1 MQPYHRSLN
10 PEVYG
15 AQRRL
20 QLVLATATRDEGT
33 TVADVAAQEGV
44 SESLLY
50 QLQRRVQV
58 ALTPAKPGP
67 KGRPQPTLPPRVVAT
82 TFTPTPLDPATLT
95 YVLHTEHVSIRGIQR
110 VFDVFDRPVP
120 ARDTLVA
127 QTHAAGRAARRLLER
142 AKKQLRDRLVC
153 LAADDIFLRRVP
165 VKVVMDPVSGAVLEV
180 WRWPKSHTAEDWR
193 LFLEEWPALKVLV
206 SDLGTDLVKA
216 ARLLRT
222 RHQADLFH
230 ERQWWNE
237 KVFAPL
243 ARWEARLAKG
253 LATLWERATRPG
265 RAGRTVS
272 LAKLEGF
279 EQARAEAESAFYAA
293 VEAEEHLRPL
303 FESLDPHGD
312 RWTPTAIEDR
322 LTYEVCPRLAK
333 LPDAVGERAWKHV
346 WRHRRRWCAHRV
358 LWDHIPVHL
367 RPGSSWTPRRVIE
380 TVLAV
385 WKAERQFADATN
397 WTQGRAAQD
406 QVRTLRTQLA
416 AECVNLAAVEAQA
429 RSLRDRPR
437 RSSSLV
443 ESFNAVVRGL
453 QQVHRTVSDDLLALE
468 ALRWNLSPRTEG
480 SRRGPSPFALLGVD
494 FADDT
499 RPWYEVL
506 IDEIN
511 RE

>member
-1 MQPYHRSLN
+1 MQTYRSLT
-10 PEVYG
+10 PAVYE
-15 AQRRL
+15 AHRRF
-20 QLVLATATRDEGT
+20 QLVLATTTREEGT
-33 TVADVAAQEGV
+33 TVADVAVQEGV

-67 KGRPQPTLPPRVVAT
+67 KGRPQPTLPPRIVAT
-82 TFTPTPLDPATLT
+82 TVASAPLDPARLT

-110 VFDVFDRPVP
+110 VFDVFDLPVP
-120 ARDTLVA
+120 SRDTLVA
-127 QTHAAGRAARRLLER
+127 RTHAAGRAARRLLER
-142 AKKQLRDRLVC
+142 AKTQLRERLRC
-153 LAADDIFLRRVP
+153 LAADDIFLHRVP

-180 WRWPKSHTAEDWR
+180 WRWPRSHTAEDWK
-193 LFLEEWPALKVLV
+193 LFLEEWPALTLLV

-216 ARLLRT
+216 ARLLRK

-243 ARWEARLAKG
+243 ARWEARLAKVVR
-253 LATLWERATRPG
+253 TLWDRATRPG
-265 RAGRTVS
+265 RKGRPVS
-272 LAKLEGF
+272 AAKIAHF
-279 EQARAEAESAFYAA
+279 ERLRAEAELPFYAA

-303 FESLDPHGD
+303 FESLDPQGD
-312 RWTPTAIEDR
+312 LWTPTTIVDR
-322 LTYEVCPRLAK
+322 LTYEVCPQLAK
-333 LPDAVGERAWKHV
+333 LPDPVGARAWKHV

-358 LWDHIPVHL
+358 LWDHLPVQL
-367 RPGSSWTPRRVIE
+367 APGSTWTTRRVI
-380 TVLAV
+380 TTLLAA
-385 WKAERQFADATN
+385 WKAEQQHAAATE
-397 WTQGRAAQD
+397 WTVARAAQE
-406 QVRTLRTQLA
+406 QAHTLRAQLA
-416 AECVNLAAVEAQA
+416 VECVNVADVETQA
-429 RSLRDRPR
+429 RSLCDRPR

-443 ESFNAVVRGL
+443 ESFNAVIRGL

-494 FADDT
+494 FADDE
-499 RPWYEVL
+499 RPWHEVL